1 MVAQGSFCF
10 VISMLAVYITIAVTY
25 LSYQLPSL
33 KLLISL
39 MLNIHRTGWLAFVYV
54 YSEVSQEIDIL
65 KEIYIN
71 ELQIE
76 TNARLYC
83 CIIY

>member
-10 VISMLAVYITIAVTY
+10 VISTLAVYTPVTY

-83 CIIY
+83 HIIY